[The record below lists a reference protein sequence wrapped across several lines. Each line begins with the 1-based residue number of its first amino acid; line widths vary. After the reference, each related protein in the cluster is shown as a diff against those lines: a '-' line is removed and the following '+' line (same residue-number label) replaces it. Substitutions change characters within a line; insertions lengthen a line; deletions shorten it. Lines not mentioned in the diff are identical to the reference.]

1 MQPKNAQK
9 SVLHE
14 AIYNQTWIRTF
25 EILRCSCSLY
35 FISILVHTP
44 AMPAPSFT
52 LNTFK
57 GAIIFAPWNVRS
69 NLWVL
74 NCFFVCLLT
83 WC

>member
-57 GAIIFAPWNVRS
+57 GAIIFASWNAYLQER
-69 NLWVL
+69 NLTG
-74 NCFFVCLLT
+74 FH
-83 WC
+83 